1 MKIITNAILPMKS
14 VYLLAIL
21 WVLPLS
27 IFSQSTPQ
35 NALQIDARLYEIHDK
50 EYLEAVKKEDPF
62 FIHRWNFYLDNA
74 FFIADNDLSKKGN
87 TKDYP
92 SVTIPDLKNI
102 NIMKIEREQDL
113 KHDFYTETIFKI
125 EGTDKYLVYYPGRDF
140 VEKLNEYLK
149 QVKK

>member
-1 MKIITNAILPMKS
+1 MKIITNAFLPMKR
-14 VYLLAIL
+14 VYLFTIL
-21 WVLPLS
+21 WALPLS
-27 IFSQSTPQ
+27 IFCQATPQ
-35 NALQIDARLYEIHDK
+35 NTIQIDERLYAVHDK
-50 EYLEAVKKEDPF
+50 DYLETVKKEDPF

-87 TKDYP
+87 TKGYP
-92 SVTIPDLKNI
+92 SVIIPDLKNI

-113 KHDFYTETIFKI
+113 RHDFYTETIFKI

-140 VEKLNEYLK
+140 VEKLNEHLK